1 MLNTV
6 STDMIST
13 LPLAT
18 SVMNSFTEREFLLAM
33 IATEFIP

>member
-6 STDMIST
+6 STYNIST

-18 SVMNSFTEREFLLAM
+18 SVMNSFTEREFLMAM
-33 IATEFIP
+33 MAIEFIP